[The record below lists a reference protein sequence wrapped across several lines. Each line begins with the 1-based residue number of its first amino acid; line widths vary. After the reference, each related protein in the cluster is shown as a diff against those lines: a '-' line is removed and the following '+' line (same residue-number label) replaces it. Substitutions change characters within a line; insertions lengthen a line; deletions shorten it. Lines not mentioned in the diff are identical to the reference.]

1 MEVKEVPLVESKK
14 EDLSKE
20 ETLEKKQDQD
30 SNGKIDNLTP
40 ALNNYK
46 SYKSLITASQ

>member
-30 SNGKIDNLTP
+30 SIGKIDNLTP